1 MRKLLSYVWA
11 SPCSLLGL
19 LLGMVLLLFGGS
31 VQRVDGVLEFAWRRR
46 GPAPV
51 FPIAAITFGHV
62 VLGLSRPTLAHWRAH
77 EHVHV
82 RQYERWGLV
91 FFLAYPLSGLW
102 QWCRGRSAYWHNPFE
117 VQARQLSQPMPLN
130 RATGVKVGLHQPE
143 RKPHGQAQLP
153 VREASA
159 RATKEAKES
168 REGSAQD
175 ASSPG
180 D

>member
-1 MRKLLSYVWA
+1 MLKLLSYLWA
-11 SPCSLLGL
+11 APCSLLGL
-19 LLGMVLLLFGGS
+19 VLGLALLLFGGS

-46 GPAPV
+46 GPAPA

-62 VLGLSRPTLAHWRAH
+62 VLGLNRPTLAHWRAH

-82 RQYERWGLV
+82 RQYERWGLL
-91 FFLAYPLSGLW
+91 FFLAYPLSGVW

-117 VQARQLSQPMPLN
+117 VEARQLSQPIPMN
-130 RATGVKVGLHQPE
+130 CATGVMVDNYQPE

-159 RATKEAKES
+159 RAAEEAEKS
-168 REGSAQD
+168 RESAAQG